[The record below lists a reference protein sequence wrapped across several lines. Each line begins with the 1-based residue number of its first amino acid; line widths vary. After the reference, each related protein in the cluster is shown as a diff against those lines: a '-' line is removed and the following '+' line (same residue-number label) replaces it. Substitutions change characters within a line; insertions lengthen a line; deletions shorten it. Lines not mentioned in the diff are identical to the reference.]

1 MTRAKLKKFPVF
13 KTDEEAE
20 HFVDTADLSEY
31 DMSDMKPTRFEFDE
45 KASRASLE
53 LPETLV
59 AAAKAKAK
67 QRGVSYEHFIREAI
81 ERALA
86 G

>member
-1 MTRAKLKKFPVF
+1 MTTAKLKKVPIF

-31 DMSDMKPTRFEFDE
+31 DMSDMKPTRFEFEPEAHAD
-45 KASRASLE
+45 LE
-53 LPETLV
+53 LPDALI

-67 QRGVSYEHFIREAI
+67 QRGVTYERFIREAI
-81 ERALA
+81 ERAVA